1 MITSWQ
7 VLDPRIRRS
16 WSFLIIL
23 LALTMPDSHGCFIS
37 NCPVSG
43 KKRSVVEEQLVPYQA
58 REEALACPSDPAG
71 LCYSPGLCCVQGR
84 ADGRLGDELLCSQVA
99 AMLIRDACLRWRRTE
114 RIRLAQG

>member
-1 MITSWQ
+1 MITSRMI
-7 VLDPRIRRS
+7 LDPKIKRS
-16 WSFLIIL
+16 WSFIIIL
-23 LALTMPDSHGCFIS
+23 LAQTMPDSYGCFIS

-43 KKRSVVEEQLVPYQA
+43 KKRSVGEEPLVSYQA
-58 REEALACPSDPAG
+58 REEVLACPSDPAG

-114 RIRLAQG
+114 RISLAQG